1 MKKAIEKLG
10 LHLTILLHKAGA
22 DDQAY
27 EEILESL
34 KRARERAQ
42 NAPEDSPKEN
52 THIKRNVET
61 RGMGLLVGGAFNT
74 PERSY

>member
-10 LHLTILLHKAGA
+10 LHLAVLLHKAGA

-34 KRARERAQ
+34 ERARERAQ
-42 NAPEDSPKEN
+42 NAPEDSSKED
-52 THIKRNVET
+52 IQPKRNVET
-61 RGMGLLVGGAFNT
+61 RGMGLLAGGAV
-74 PERSY
+74 S

>member
-10 LHLTILLHKAGA
+10 LHLTVLLHKAGA

-34 KRARERAQ
+34 ERARERAQ
-42 NAPEDSPKEN
+42 NPPEDSANEP
-52 THIKRNVET
+52 TDSKRTMDVAS
-61 RGMGLLVGGAFNT
+61 MKLLVGGA
-74 PERSY
+74 

>member
-10 LHLTILLHKAGA
+10 LHLAVLLYKEGA

-34 KRARERAQ
+34 KRAKERAKDAPQ
-42 NAPEDSPKEN
+42 ESSEDRKSSNAPPMTSM
-52 THIKRNVET
+52 TLHA
-61 RGMGLLVGGAFNT
+61 GGAT
-74 PERSY
+74 